1 MNSEDGGILSLFE
14 QNNFDSLKL
23 LYKLYNPIN
32 DGLKLIAEKFKLQ
45 MTDSGKKLL
54 ESTETQNNGKDIP
67 IKVVLV
73 NSQVVEKV
81 IGILTRNRSMIDDCF
96 NSDTLFDRQL

>member
-1 MNSEDGGILSLFE
+1 
-14 QNNFDSLKL
+14 
-23 LYKLYNPIN
+23 
-32 DGLKLIAEKFKLQ
+32 

>member
-1 MNSEDGGILSLFE
+1 MEVFYLFE
-14 QNNFDSLKL
+14 QNNFESLKL

-45 MTDSGKKLL
+45 MTVNGKKLL

-81 IGILTRNRSMIDDCF
+81 IEILKRNRSMINDCF
-96 NSDTLFDRQL
+96 NGDTLFDRQL